1 MVLTKGSLRDEWGLL
16 LHMCGNVATSLLEA
30 GLDKNFAPLSVH
42 WDSQAL
48 HRPYVGIKLSP

>member
-1 MVLTKGSLRDEWGLL
+1 MGSLFCICAEK
-16 LHMCGNVATSLLEA
+16 MTTSLLEA
-30 GLDKNFAPLSVH
+30 SLDKNYVPVSIH